1 MRNLIAIMVVISM
14 MRSLRAFSFSSSYSG
29 KQLNHVRSHA
39 AVRNTNNNMFVTT
52 SFINNYFGSATRLYS
67 TTERNIQELESAIKA
82 KGDEIRA
89 LKASGAE
96 KAVVTPL
103 VEELLKLKAE
113 LNPEDAPSP
122 KKKDKQQQNKQ
133 KQKQKKMPQK
143 IELSESELR
152 QTRLAKIDSMIER
165 GVEPYAYSYDR
176 NTNAAKLQIAY
187 GDESKLE
194 PGTEDESA
202 DVSIAGRV
210 MAKREFGK
218 LAFYTL
224 QDESGRVQLYLD
236 KKRLGDSFKDLKAWA
251 DLGDYIGVRGTIRK
265 TDKGEVSVYAKG
277 KNK

>member
-1 MRNLIAIMVVISM
+1 MVVISM
-14 MRSLRAFSFSSSYSG
+14 MRSLRAFSFSSSYNG
-29 KQLNHVRSHA
+29 KQLNHVRAHA
-39 AVRNTNNNMFVTT
+39 ALRNTNNNMFVAT
-52 SFINNYFGSATRLYS
+52 SFINNYFGTATRLYS
-67 TTERNIQELESAIKA
+67 TTERNVQELESAIKA

-96 KAVVTPL
+96 KAVVAPL

-122 KKKDKQQQNKQ
+122 NKTNKQQQQQNKQ

-152 QTRLAKIDSMIER
+152 QTRLGKIDSMIEK

-176 NTNAAKLQIAY
+176 NTNAAELQIAY

-194 PGTEDESA
+194 SGTEDESA